1 MKIKVKGYF
10 TLKKAMDN
18 KTVVEIGVENA
29 SLRDVLDNLSS
40 RFGAGFSDLIFDSK
54 TKEVKHH
61 IAILVNGRHF
71 TFLPKRLA
79 TELKEGDEVAIFP
92 QIAGG

>member
-18 KTVVEIGVENA
+18 RAVIEMEVENA
-29 SLRDVLDNLSS
+29 SLRDVLDNLSN
-40 RFGAGFSDLIFDSK
+40 RFGSGFSDLIFDPK

-71 TFLPKRLA
+71 SFLPRRLT
-79 TELKEGDEVAIFP
+79 TELNEGDEVAIFP